1 MRKLIFLLIKEFQ
14 QIFRNPAIIRII
26 FVMPAVQL
34 LVLPLAADYEVK
46 NVYVTVVDHD
56 HSDYSRQLIEHIR
69 SSNYFLL
76 TGYADSYQAALKDV
90 EDDRS
95 DIILEIPDG
104 FERDLVRDD
113 EVTLNLSANAVN
125 GAKGGIGAA
134 YAASLI
140 RQFNNEIRMDWAQ
153 LPRYSPIAMIE
164 VTGSNWFN
172 PDMDYAL
179 FMVPGILVILLT
191 MVGSF
196 LTSINI
202 VYEKETGTIEQINVS
217 PIRKYQFIL
226 GKLIPFWLIGFVV
239 LTIGLAIAR
248 LAYGIIPEGSF
259 GLIYLFA
266 AVYLLAFLGIGLLL
280 STYAETQQ
288 QAMFIAFFLMM
299 VFILMGGLYTS
310 IDSMPE
316 WAQVIARLNP
326 VSYFIEV
333 MRMVVMKGSTIADTG
348 RHFAIIGGMAVFFN
362 VLAIVNYRKRI

>member
-1 MRKLIFLLIKEFQ
+1 
-14 QIFRNPAIIRII
+14 
-26 FVMPAVQL
+26 
-34 LVLPLAADYEVK
+34 
-46 NVYVTVVDHD
+46 
-56 HSDYSRQLIEHIR
+56 
-69 SSNYFLL
+69 
-76 TGYADSYQAALKDV
+76 
-90 EDDRS
+90 
-95 DIILEIPDG
+95 
-104 FERDLVRDD
+104 
-113 EVTLNLSANAVN
+113 
-125 GAKGGIGAA
+125 
-134 YAASLI
+134 
-140 RQFNNEIRMDWAQ
+140 
-153 LPRYSPIAMIE
+153 MIE

-191 MVGSF
+191 MVVVSDLHQHRF
-196 LTSINI
+196 T
-202 VYEKETGTIEQINVS
+202 KETGTIEQINVS

-248 LAYGIIPEGSF
+248 LAWHHAGSSF

-266 AVYLLAFLGIGLLL
+266 AVYLWHFLGIGLLL
-280 STYAETQQ
+280 STYAETP
-288 QAMFIAFFLMM
+288 AAGHVHRLFPDDGLHTD
-299 VFILMGGLYTS
+299 GGLYTS

-362 VLAIVNYRKRI
+362 VWAIVNYRKRI